1 VLVSVMIYS
10 LSGGEYLCRSEWRLI
25 DDFVDVGLNTV
36 TERRRRV
43 YERLHIHTD
52 IHSHYYQ

>member
-1 VLVSVMIYS
+1 MIYS